1 VSDPARPRYR
11 KILERLDAWAADS
24 RARHGERM
32 ECRRGCDDCCRRHL
46 TLFPVEA
53 EALGRAAAALP
64 AAGREALAE
73 HLAAWDERYADD
85 PEEAPCPL
93 LREGACLL
101 YEARPVLCRTHG
113 FPLLTRPSGDP
124 DSGEEGSLGWCFR
137 NFRDAP
143 DRPVDPRGVLDM
155 DRINRALGAVQAL
168 HERSGG
174 PEGSARVPIRRALA
188 AIRAPEGGRSRG

>member
-1 VSDPARPRYR
+1 VSDPAAPRYR
-11 KILERLDAWAADS
+11 EILGRLDAWAEGA
-24 RARHGERM
+24 RVRHGERM

-46 TLFPVEA
+46 TLFPLEA
-53 EALGRAAAALP
+53 EALARAASALP
-64 AAGREALAE
+64 ATRREALAR
-73 HLAAWDERYADD
+73 HLAAWDESHRDA

-124 DSGEEGSLGWCFR
+124 DSGEEGSLSWCFR
-137 NFRDAP
+137 NFGDAP
-143 DRPVDPRGVLDM
+143 ERPVDPQGVLDM

-174 PEGSARVPIRRALA
+174 PGGGARVTIRRALA
-188 AIRAPEGGRSRG
+188 TIVAPEGGRSPV